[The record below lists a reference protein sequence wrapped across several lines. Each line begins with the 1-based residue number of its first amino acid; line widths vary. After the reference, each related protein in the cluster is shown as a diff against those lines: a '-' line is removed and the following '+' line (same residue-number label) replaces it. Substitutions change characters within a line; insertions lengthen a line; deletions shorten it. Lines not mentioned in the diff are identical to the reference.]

1 MLWQLLSVVIILS
14 IRVAYSHRA
23 VPWHGYY
30 VAESQRSDMMQLE
43 EGEDYLLVADFAEGY
58 GYEYIN
64 VRASP
69 YSTTPGQ
76 NVCCDYRVS

>member
-1 MLWQLLSVVIILS
+1 MVLWQLLSVVIILS

-64 VRASP
+64 VRDIMHHHIIHHTWSK
-69 YSTTPGQ
+69 
-76 NVCCDYRVS
+76 RVL